1 MAIQVTK
8 ADIEIAVKGINKLK
22 QATDS
27 TKKLSQEVNKIRR
40 EAAKDIFGKLPKDS
54 QKLILSTN
62 NLNKAFAKSKTNL
75 NKVAIDTK
83 KYFEVISDVVD
94 NELRL
99 NSAVKKQARDRKIV
113 ERLKSRGLSI
123 NKKNI
128 QIVRDELAQ
137 ELKLARAKERTAKAE
152 AAGKASR
159 TRTGGFAGGGRGV
172 GNAISSAAISGAFPL
187 LFGQGPA
194 AAAGGFSGGL
204 IGTALG
210 GQMGGFAGGLIGT
223 TVVST
228 FQEQVLGLANALD
241 PLNADIDAA
250 IEKVGGLSS
259 ARKQEIKIIEQFRG
273 KQAALE
279 EITKDLTK
287 VVGEDG
293 VEAFKE
299 LREAAKLFTDKFS
312 DFALK
317 LKSKAADI
325 VNDLRELLD
334 PGGLDLGK
342 AQQGLQ
348 SIEDDSIERL
358 IKALNSLEK
367 EISKEENQGF
377 LSNLGPFPGTKGFER
392 SQDKQFLQEEARI
405 TRDQTRLTAAFK
417 AGEIINKKAGAELEN
432 RKKATKLEL
441 EDQKRLNDIRTEG
454 RFVISKGL
462 AEELLALDKLNEKRT
477 NALNDEKK
485 RAEGIINQLE
495 GKKALTNEE
504 SKLFTLANLTLLS
517 VEEQIT
523 ANEQNFEK
531 LRKNTLEARK
541 LQNAANETVDAF
553 ENLNT
558 TIQND
563 IKQGIAG
570 LIKGTSTLSD
580 LLNNVADRFLDIAL
594 NQGLFGNA
602 GGKTVTGGLFKL
614 LGFADGG
621 RPPVNRPSIVGEKG
635 PELFVPRSSGNIIPN
650 NKLGGGNT
658 NNVVVN
664 VDASGSDVQ
673 GDEAA
678 AKEIGTLISVAVQGE
693 LLKQQRPGGLLS
705 R

>member
-1 MAIQVTK
+1 MATR
-8 ADIEIAVKGINKLK
+8 ADIEVNVKGLKKVQELSKLLDKVSGKVNQLNQGAGSAAKNNKLEKESLKLQEDKRASMVRVRNVGDKIAVAKERGFKVDKASRALNR
-22 QATDS
+22 AA
-27 TKKLSQEVNKIRR
+27 LSNSQ
-40 EAAKDIFGKLPKDS
+40 GK
-54 QKLILSTN
+54 
-62 NLNKAFAKSKTNL
+62 F
-75 NKVAIDTK
+75 
-83 KYFEVISDVVD
+83 
-94 NELRL
+94 
-99 NSAVKKQARDRKIV
+99 
-113 ERLKSRGLSI
+113 
-123 NKKNI
+123 
-128 QIVRDELAQ
+128 
-137 ELKLARAKERTAKAE
+137 KLARAQANAANNLLKTEIAITKEDAKQLRFE
-152 AAGKASR
+152 KLLASIR
-159 TRTGGFAGGGRGV
+159 GSGARGGARPPGRGGGGFGG
-172 GNAISSAAISGAFPL
+172 ALSSAAVSGAFPL

-194 AAAGGFSGGL
+194 AAAGGFGGGL
-204 IGTALG
+204 IGSALG

-580 LLNNVADRFLDIAL
+580 LLNNVADRFLDLAL

-650 NKLGGGNT
+650 NKLGGSSNT
-658 NNVVVN
+658 SVTVN
-664 VDASGSDVQ
+664 VDASGSSVE
-673 GDEAA
+673 GDESDS
-678 AKEIGTLISVAVQGE
+678 EQLGRLIGAAVQAE
-693 LLKQQRPGGLLS
+693 LIKESRPGGLLALQ

>member
-54 QKLILSTN
+54 QKLILNTN

-113 ERLKSRGLSI
+113 ERLKSRSLSI

-159 TRTGGFAGGGRGV
+159 TKVIGGI
-172 GNAISSAAISGAFPL
+172 GNTISSAAISGAFPL

-210 GQMGGFAGGLIGT
+210 GQMGGFAGGLVGT
-223 TVVST
+223 TVVTT

-241 PLNADIDAA
+241 PLNVDIDTA

-273 KQAALE
+273 KQAALK

-293 VEAFKE
+293 VKAFRE
-299 LREAAKLFTDKFS
+299 LREAAKLFTDKFGN
-312 DFALK
+312 FALK
-317 LKSKAADI
+317 TKASAAEI
-325 VNDLRELLD
+325 INNLREFLD

-342 AQQGLQ
+342 AQKGLE
-348 SIEDDSIERL
+348 SIDDPEIKKLNLRL
-358 IKALNSLEK
+358 ENLEKALKDSNFNLLDDLFGGVFSDTQGKLDAQATAEQGISETESEIKSL
-367 EISKEENQGF
+367 
-377 LSNLGPFPGTKGFER
+377 
-392 SQDKQFLQEEARI
+392 
-405 TRDQTRLTAAFK
+405 AA
-417 AGEIINKKAGAELEN
+417 KKAGLIIDKKASAALENQVKATELELEN
-432 RKKATKLEL
+432 QRK
-441 EDQKRLNDIRTEG
+441 LNAVRTEG

-462 AEELLALDKLNEKRT
+462 AEELLALNKLNNERKQIFQTKKESAQKIIDELEGNEQLSKQDEKR
-477 NALNDEKK
+477 
-485 RAEGIINQLE
+485 
-495 GKKALTNEE
+495 
-504 SKLFTLANLTLLS
+504 LANAKLT
-517 VEEQIT
+517 VESIDAQVA
-523 ANEQNFEK
+523 ANDKNFESLK
-531 LRKNTLEARK
+531 KNTLETRK

-580 LLNNVADRFLDIAL
+580 LLNNVADKFLDIGL

-635 PELFVPRSSGNIIPN
+635 PELFVPRSSGKIIPN
-650 NKLGGGNT
+650 NKLGSGGNT
-658 NNVVVN
+658 SVTVN
-664 VDASGSDVQ
+664 VDASGSSVE
-673 GDEAA
+673 GDESNSEQLGRLIGAA
-678 AKEIGTLISVAVQGE
+678 IQAELIKE
-693 LLKQQRPGGLLS
+693 KRPGGLLA
-705 R
+705 

>member
-1 MAIQVTK
+1 MATR
-8 ADIEIAVKGINKLK
+8 ADIEVNVKGLKKVQELSKLLDKVSGKVNQLNQGGRSNKLDKESLKLQEDKRVSMMKVRNIGDRIALLKEHGFKIDKASKALDKAALLNDKGEFKLAKGKAKAAENLLKTEILISKENLK
-22 QATDS
+22 Q
-27 TKKLSQEVNKIRR
+27 IRHHQLLTR
-40 EAAKDIFGKLPKDS
+40 IG
-54 QKLILSTN
+54 
-62 NLNKAFAKSKTNL
+62 
-75 NKVAIDTK
+75 
-83 KYFEVISDVVD
+83 
-94 NELRL
+94 
-99 NSAVKKQARDRKIV
+99 
-113 ERLKSRGLSI
+113 KSRG
-123 NKKNI
+123 
-128 QIVRDELAQ
+128 
-137 ELKLARAKERTAKAE
+137 
-152 AAGKASR
+152 
-159 TRTGGFAGGGRGV
+159 GGGGTRPPGRGGV
-172 GNAISSAAISGAFPL
+172 GFGNAISSAAISGAFPL

-194 AAAGGFSGGL
+194 AAAGGFGGGL

-250 IEKVGGLSS
+250 IERIGGLSS

-273 KQAALE
+273 KQAALK

-293 VEAFKE
+293 VKAFRE
-299 LREAAKLFTDKFS
+299 LREAAKLFTDKFGN
-312 DFALK
+312 FALK
-317 LKSKAADI
+317 TKASAAEI
-325 VNDLRELLD
+325 INNLTEFLD

-342 AQQGLQ
+342 AQKGLAA
-348 SIEDDSIERL
+348 IDDPEIKELNLRL
-358 IKALNSLEK
+358 QNLEKALKN
-367 EISKEENQGF
+367 
-377 LSNLGPFPGTKGFER
+377 SNLNLLDDLFGGVFSDTQGKLDA
-392 SQDKQFLQEEARI
+392 QA
-405 TRDQTRLTAAFK
+405 TAEQ
-417 AGEIINKKAGAELEN
+417 GIRETESEIKSLAAKKAGLIIDKKASEALEN
-432 RKKATKLEL
+432 QVKATKLEL
-441 EDQKRLNDIRTEG
+441 ENQRKLNAVRTEG

-462 AEELLALDKLNEKRT
+462 AEELLALNK
-477 NALNDEKK
+477 LNDERLEIFQTKEDSAK
-485 RAEGIINQLE
+485 SIIDELKGNEELSELDKERLENARSTLESINQKVE
-495 GKKALTNEE
+495 
-504 SKLFTLANLTLLS
+504 AN
-517 VEEQIT
+517 
-523 ANEQNFEK
+523 NRNFESLK
-531 LRKNTLEARK
+531 KNTLETRK

-553 ENLNT
+553 ENLNR

-570 LIKGTSTLSD
+570 LIKGTSTLGD

-594 NQGLFGNA
+594 NQSLFGNA
-602 GGKTVTGGLFKL
+602 GGKTVTGGLFKF

-650 NKLGGGNT
+650 NKLGGGGST
-658 NNVVVN
+658 RVVVN

-693 LLKQQRPGGLLS
+693 LLRQQRPGGLLS

>member
-113 ERLKSRGLSI
+113 ERLKSKGLSI

-159 TRTGGFAGGGRGV
+159 TKIAKGVRGA

-223 TVVST
+223 ASVTA
-228 FQEQVLGLANALD
+228 FQEQVLGLANAFD

-273 KQAALE
+273 KQAALK

-293 VEAFKE
+293 VKAFRE
-299 LREAAKLFTDKFS
+299 LREAAKLFTDKFGN
-312 DFALK
+312 FALK
-317 LKSKAADI
+317 TKASVAEI
-325 VNDLRELLD
+325 VNNLREFVD
-334 PGGLDLGK
+334 PGGLDFAK
-342 AQQGLQ
+342 AQKGLE
-348 SIEDDSIERL
+348 SIDDSTIKELNERL
-358 IKALNSLEK
+358 AKLEK
-367 EISKEENQGF
+367 SLKDAPGI
-377 LSNLGPFPGTKGFER
+377 NLGEALTFGVFNQKGIATKVAN
-392 SQDKQFLQEEARI
+392 Q
-405 TRDQTRLTAAFK
+405 QTIKDDISSVKNNIKETAA
-417 AGEIINKKAGAELEN
+417 KKAGLIIDKQASAALENQVKATELELEN
-432 RKKATKLEL
+432 QQKL
-441 EDQKRLNDIRTEG
+441 NAVRTEG

-462 AEELLALDKLNEKRT
+462 AEELLALNK
-477 NALNDEKK
+477 LNDERKQIFQTKK
-485 RAEGIINQLE
+485 ESAQKIIEELK
-495 GKKALTNEE
+495 GNEE
-504 SKLFTLANLTLLS
+504 LSEQDKERLANARLT
-517 VEEQIT
+517 VESIDAQVA
-523 ANEQNFEK
+523 ANNKNFESLK
-531 LRKNTLEARK
+531 KNTLEARK

-678 AKEIGTLISVAVQGE
+678 AKELGSLISVAVQGE

>member
-1 MAIQVTK
+1 VATR
-8 ADIEIAVKGINKLK
+8 ADIEVNVKGLKKVQELSKLLDKVSGKVNQLNQGAGSGAKNNKLEKESLKLQEDKRASMVRVRNVGDKIAVAKERGFKVDKASRALNR
-22 QATDS
+22 AA
-27 TKKLSQEVNKIRR
+27 LSNSQ
-40 EAAKDIFGKLPKDS
+40 GK
-54 QKLILSTN
+54 
-62 NLNKAFAKSKTNL
+62 F
-75 NKVAIDTK
+75 
-83 KYFEVISDVVD
+83 
-94 NELRL
+94 
-99 NSAVKKQARDRKIV
+99 
-113 ERLKSRGLSI
+113 
-123 NKKNI
+123 
-128 QIVRDELAQ
+128 
-137 ELKLARAKERTAKAE
+137 KLAREQANAANNLLKTEIAITKEDAKQLRFEKLL
-152 AAGKASR
+152 ASIR
-159 TRTGGFAGGGRGV
+159 GSGARGGARPPGRGGGGFGG
-172 GNAISSAAISGAFPL
+172 ALSSAAVSGAFPL

-273 KQAALE
+273 KQAALK

-293 VEAFKE
+293 VKAFRE
-299 LREAAKLFTDKFS
+299 LREAAKLFTDKFGN
-312 DFALK
+312 FALK
-317 LKSKAADI
+317 TKASAAEI
-325 VNDLRELLD
+325 VNNLREFLD
-334 PGGLDLGK
+334 PGGLDLGT
-342 AQQGLQ
+342 AQKGLA
-348 SIEDDSIERL
+348 SIDDPEIKELNLRL
-358 IKALNSLEK
+358 ENLEK
-367 EISKEENQGF
+367 ASKG
-377 LSNLGPFPGTKGFER
+377 SNLNLLDDLFGGVFSDTQGKLDAQATA
-392 SQDKQFLQEEARI
+392 KQGISETESEIKSL
-405 TRDQTRLTAAFK
+405 AA
-417 AGEIINKKAGAELEN
+417 KKAGLIIDKKASAALENQVKATELELEN
-432 RKKATKLEL
+432 QRK
-441 EDQKRLNDIRTEG
+441 LNAVRTEG

-462 AEELLALDKLNEKRT
+462 AEELLALNK
-477 NALNDEKK
+477 LNDERKQIFQTKK
-485 RAEGIINQLE
+485 ESAQKIIDELK
-495 GKKALTNEE
+495 GNEE
-504 SKLFTLANLTLLS
+504 LSEQDKERLANARLT
-517 VEEQIT
+517 VESIDAQVA
-523 ANEQNFEK
+523 ANDKNFESLK
-531 LRKNTLEARK
+531 KNTLEARK

-553 ENLNT
+553 ENLNI

-563 IKQGIAG
+563 IKQGIKG

-602 GGKTVTGGLFKL
+602 GGKTITGGLFKM

-621 RPPVNRPSIVGEKG
+621 RPPVGRPSIVGEKG

-650 NKLGGGNT
+650 NKLGGGST

-664 VDASGSDVQ
+664 VDASASDVQ
-673 GDEAA
+673 GDEAT
-678 AKEIGTLISVAVQGE
+678 AKELGTLISVAVQGE

>member
-1 MAIQVTK
+1 VAIQVTK

-22 QATDS
+22 QATDA
-27 TKKLSQEVNKIRR
+27 TTKLSKEVNKIRR
-40 EAAKDIFGKLPKDS
+40 EAAKDIFGKLPRDS
-54 QKLILSTN
+54 QKLVLSTN

-113 ERLKSRGLSI
+113 ERLKSKGLSI

-159 TRTGGFAGGGRGV
+159 TKAIGGV
-172 GNAISSAAISGAFPL
+172 GNAISSAAVSGAFPL

-194 AAAGGFSGGL
+194 AAAGGFGGGL

-223 TVVST
+223 TVVT
-228 FQEQVLGLANALD
+228 AFQEQVIGLANALD
-241 PLNADIDAA
+241 PLNADIDTA
-250 IEKVGGLSS
+250 IEKLGILSTS
-259 ARKQEIKIIEQFRG
+259 RKAEIKFIEQLNG
-273 KQAALE
+273 KQAALSA
-279 EITKDLTK
+279 ITSDVAK
-287 VVGEDG
+287 VVGIDG
-293 VEAFKE
+293 VQAFSD
-299 LREAAKLFTDKFS
+299 LRRATNFFAGSFSEFSLKIKAEAAKLLLFLGELTGTEPS
-312 DFALK
+312 A
-317 LKSKAADI
+317 
-325 VNDLRELLD
+325 VDLATKD
-334 PGGLDLGK
+334 
-342 AQQGLQ
+342 LQ
-348 SIEDDSIERL
+348 SIGNKQINELTKNISDLDKAISNLKDEPKNVNRFLDIFSKIFEEPGSKKL
-358 IKALNSLEK
+358 ISGLSE
-367 EISKEENQGF
+367 EGQISKAG
-377 LSNLGPFPGTKGFER
+377 
-392 SQDKQFLQEEARI
+392 LQENKESKENRI
-405 TRDQTRLTAAFK
+405 LELK
-417 AGEIINKKAGAELEN
+417 AQNAGIILDKKAGVELEN
-432 RKKATKLEL
+432 KFKILQKTKLEQ
-441 EDQKRLNDIRTEG
+441 ERIN
-454 RFVISKGL
+454 
-462 AEELLALDKLNEKRT
+462 KL
-477 NALNDEKK
+477 
-485 RAEGIINQLE
+485 RAEGISGPISQEIVSIEKIAKEKDAQMLAELKGLVIKESQTTE
-495 GKKALTNEE
+495 GTKANNLLNEE
-504 SKLFTLANLTLLS
+504 IVNIEKKIQLNRQVLKDKIGEVSEQMKLT
-517 VEEQIT
+517 Q
-523 ANEQNFEK
+523 
-531 LRKNTLEARK
+531 
-541 LQNAANETVDAF
+541 AATETVEAF
-553 ENLNT
+553 QTLNT

-563 IKQGIAG
+563 IKQGIKG
-570 LIKGTSTLSD
+570 LIKGTSTLGD

-594 NQGLFGNA
+594 NQSLFGNA
-602 GGKTVTGGLFKL
+602 GGKTVTGGLFKF

-650 NKLGGGNT
+650 NKLGGGGNT
-658 NNVVVN
+658 SVVVN

>member
-54 QKLILSTN
+54 QKLILNTN

-113 ERLKSRGLSI
+113 ERLKSRSLSI

-159 TRTGGFAGGGRGV
+159 TKVIGGI
-172 GNAISSAAISGAFPL
+172 GNTISSAAISGAFPL

-210 GQMGGFAGGLIGT
+210 GQMGGFAGGLVGT
-223 TVVST
+223 TVVTT

-241 PLNADIDAA
+241 PLNVDIDTA

-273 KQAALE
+273 KQAALK

-293 VEAFKE
+293 VKAFRE
-299 LREAAKLFTDKFS
+299 LREAAKLFTDKFGN
-312 DFALK
+312 FALK
-317 LKSKAADI
+317 TKASAAEI
-325 VNDLRELLD
+325 INNLREFLD

-342 AQQGLQ
+342 AQKGLE
-348 SIEDDSIERL
+348 SIDDPEIKKLNLRL
-358 IKALNSLEK
+358 ENLEKALKDSNFNLLDDLFGGVFSDTQGKLDAQATAEQGISETESEIKSL
-367 EISKEENQGF
+367 
-377 LSNLGPFPGTKGFER
+377 
-392 SQDKQFLQEEARI
+392 
-405 TRDQTRLTAAFK
+405 AA
-417 AGEIINKKAGAELEN
+417 KKAGLIIDKKASAALENQVKATELELEN
-432 RKKATKLEL
+432 QRK
-441 EDQKRLNDIRTEG
+441 LNAVRTEG

-462 AEELLALDKLNEKRT
+462 AEELLALNKLNNERKQIFQTKKESAQKIIDELEGNEQLSKQDEKR
-477 NALNDEKK
+477 
-485 RAEGIINQLE
+485 
-495 GKKALTNEE
+495 
-504 SKLFTLANLTLLS
+504 LANAKLT
-517 VEEQIT
+517 VESIDAQVA
-523 ANEQNFEK
+523 ANDKNFESLK
-531 LRKNTLEARK
+531 KNTLETRK

-580 LLNNVADRFLDIAL
+580 LLNNVADKFLDIGL

-635 PELFVPRSSGNIIPN
+635 PELFVPRSSGKIIPN
-650 NKLGGGNT
+650 NKLGSGGNT
-658 NNVVVN
+658 SVTVN
-664 VDASGSDVQ
+664 VDASGSSVE
-673 GDEAA
+673 GDESNSEQLGRLIGAA
-678 AKEIGTLISVAVQGE
+678 IQAELIKE
-693 LLKQQRPGGLLS
+693 KRPGGLLS
-705 R
+705 

>member
-1 MAIQVTK
+1 VATR
-8 ADIEIAVKGINKLK
+8 ADIEVNVKGLKKVQELSKLLDKVSGKVNQLNQGAGSAAKNNKLEKESLKLQEDKRASMVRVRNVGDKIAVAKERGFKVDKASRALNR
-22 QATDS
+22 AA
-27 TKKLSQEVNKIRR
+27 LSNSQ
-40 EAAKDIFGKLPKDS
+40 GK
-54 QKLILSTN
+54 
-62 NLNKAFAKSKTNL
+62 F
-75 NKVAIDTK
+75 
-83 KYFEVISDVVD
+83 
-94 NELRL
+94 
-99 NSAVKKQARDRKIV
+99 
-113 ERLKSRGLSI
+113 
-123 NKKNI
+123 
-128 QIVRDELAQ
+128 
-137 ELKLARAKERTAKAE
+137 KLARAQANAANDLLKTEIAITKEDAKQLRFE
-152 AAGKASR
+152 KLLASIR
-159 TRTGGFAGGGRGV
+159 GSGARGGARPPGRGGGGFGG
-172 GNAISSAAISGAFPL
+172 ALSSAAVSGAFPL

-241 PLNADIDAA
+241 PLNADIDVA

-287 VVGEDG
+287 VVGEEG

-312 DFALK
+312 EFALK
-317 LKSKAADI
+317 LKAGAAGL
-325 VNDLRELLD
+325 VNDVRDFFD
-334 PGGLDLGK
+334 PGGLDLGT
-342 AQQGLQ
+342 AQKGLA
-348 SIEDDSIERL
+348 SIDDPEIKELNLRL
-358 IKALNSLEK
+358 ENLEKALKDSNFNLLDDLFGGVFSDTQGKLDAQATAEQDIRETKSEIKSL
-367 EISKEENQGF
+367 
-377 LSNLGPFPGTKGFER
+377 
-392 SQDKQFLQEEARI
+392 
-405 TRDQTRLTAAFK
+405 AA
-417 AGEIINKKAGAELEN
+417 KKAGLIIDKKASAALENQVKATKFELEN
-432 RKKATKLEL
+432 QRK
-441 EDQKRLNDIRTEG
+441 LNAVRTEG

-462 AEELLALDKLNEKRT
+462 AEELLVLNK
-477 NALNDEKK
+477 LNDERLKIFQTK
-485 RAEGIINQLE
+485 EDSAKSIIKELEGNEKLSEQDKERLANARSTLESINQKVE
-495 GKKALTNEE
+495 
-504 SKLFTLANLTLLS
+504 AN
-517 VEEQIT
+517 
-523 ANEQNFEK
+523 NRNFESLK
-531 LRKNTLEARK
+531 KNTLETRK

-553 ENLNT
+553 ENLNI

-563 IKQGIAG
+563 IKKGIAG
-570 LIKGTSTLSD
+570 LIKGTSTLGD

-594 NQGLFGNA
+594 NQSLFGNA
-602 GGKTVTGGLFKL
+602 GGKTVTGGLFKM

-650 NKLGGGNT
+650 NKLGGGGST
-658 NNVVVN
+658 SVVVN

-673 GDEAA
+673 GDEAE
-678 AKEIGTLISVAVQGE
+678 AKELGTLISVAVQGE